1 MIVCSV
7 RIIPLTKNQV
17 EYIAYRITSGLQDKE
32 LIDAEN
38 PSGMVQSLIDVMTDE
53 LQVEDRL
60 NDEVREIFHTHAEE
74 MRRTNVEYR
83 EMFKMIKKKLARE
96 RKINL

>member
-1 MIVCSV
+1 M
-7 RIIPLTKNQV
+7 RLTKNQI
-17 EYIAYRITSGLQDKE
+17 EYISYRITKELQDKG
-32 LIDAEN
+32 LVDIDD
-38 PSGMVQSLIDVMTDE
+38 PRRMVAAMMTIITGE

-60 NDEVREIFHTHAEE
+60 NDEVREILTQHSEE

-96 RKINL
+96 RKIIL

>member
-1 MIVCSV
+1 M
-7 RIIPLTKNQV
+7 RLTKNQI
-17 EYIAYRITSGLQDKE
+17 EYIAYRITKELQDKG
-32 LIDAEN
+32 LIDVDE
-38 PSGMVQSLIDVMTDE
+38 PRTMVQSLISIITGE

-60 NDEVREIFHTHAEE
+60 NDEVREILTQHSEE

-96 RKINL
+96 RKIIL

>member
-1 MIVCSV
+1 M
-7 RIIPLTKNQV
+7 RLTKNQI
-17 EYIAYRITSGLQDKE
+17 EFISYRITKELQDKGLVDVDE
-32 LIDAEN
+32 
-38 PSGMVQSLIDVMTDE
+38 PKRMVQSLIGIFIGE

-60 NDEVREIFHTHAEE
+60 NDEVREILTQHSEE

-96 RKINL
+96 RKIIL